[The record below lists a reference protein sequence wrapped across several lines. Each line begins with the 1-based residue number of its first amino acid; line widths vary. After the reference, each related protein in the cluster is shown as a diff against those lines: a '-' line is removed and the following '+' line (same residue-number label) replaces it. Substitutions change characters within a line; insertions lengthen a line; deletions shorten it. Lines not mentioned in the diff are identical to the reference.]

1 MTKENHASIW
11 RFANSDIACLALGI
25 IVGALAAFAPINARA
40 ADIPSAKVAP
50 APLFIPATSWTGL
63 YFGVSG
69 GYAFDSSPNMNLEA
83 YNSGVGATFQPYA
96 YASGATAALGN
107 SAFVFS
113 PNIGANYQAGSWV
126 LGAEASLDLPVG
138 GDTRAVTFATPGL
151 GVAPSVAQL
160 GAGWTTRVDATAK
173 VGWLLTPLMQAY
185 IGGGPSLLKTD
196 ASVYAGSPQA
206 VASGYG
212 AQGPSFAG
220 WHAKG
225 GVEWMFIPGWSAKLE
240 YDHADWGSHTVAGA
254 GLLYGATP
262 AAIAAQQSQFLG
274 TKRFTEESVRVGLA
288 YHTNFLGG
296 NNGLFFLPTGNVG
309 ADLATFNGNV
319 QTTIGNVNSAIQ
331 SKLPAQGAAGSAIGK
346 AGL

>member
-11 RFANSDIACLALGI
+11 RFAISDIACLALGI
-25 IVGALAAFAPINARA
+25 ILGALAAFAPINARA
-40 ADIPSAKVAP
+40 ADLPSAKVAP
-50 APLFIPATSWTGL
+50 APLFIPATSSTGL

-83 YNSGVGATFQPYA
+83 YNSGVGTTFQPYA
-96 YASGATAALGN
+96 YASGASAALN
-107 SAFVFS
+107 NRAFIFS
-113 PNIGANYQAGSWV
+113 PNIGANYQAGNWV

-151 GVAPSVAQL
+151 GVTPSVAQL

-173 VGWLLTPLMQAY
+173 VGWLLTPQMQAY

-196 ASVYAGSPQA
+196 SSVYAGSPQA

-212 AQGPSFAG
+212 TQGPSFAG

-254 GLLYGATP
+254 GLLYGVAP
-262 AAIAAQQSQFLG
+262 AAISAQQSQFMG

-288 YHTNFLGG
+288 YHTISG
-296 NNGLFFLPTGNVG
+296 
-309 ADLATFNGNV
+309 
-319 QTTIGNVNSAIQ
+319 
-331 SKLPAQGAAGSAIGK
+331 
-346 AGL
+346 

>member
-25 IVGALAAFAPINARA
+25 ILGALAAFAPINA
-40 ADIPSAKVAP
+40 DLPSAKVAP

-83 YNSGVGATFQPYA
+83 YNSGVGTTFQPYA
-96 YASGATAALGN
+96 YAAGATAVLN
-107 SAFVFS
+107 NRAFVFS

-126 LGAEASLDLPVG
+126 LGIEASADLPVG
-138 GDTRAVTFATPGL
+138 GDEKSVTFATPGL
-151 GVAPSVAQL
+151 GSVPSVAQI
-160 GAGWTTRVDATAK
+160 GAGWTARYDATAK
-173 VGWLLTPLMQAY
+173 AGWLVAPALQVY
-185 IGGGPSLLKTD
+185 VGGGPSFLKTD
-196 ASVYAGSPQA
+196 SSVYSGSPYN
-206 VASGYG
+206 VASGFGTAG
-212 AQGPSFAG
+212 ALFAG

-240 YDHADWGSHTVAGA
+240 YDHADWGSHTVAGS

-262 AAIAAQQSQFLG
+262 AAISAQQSQFMG

-296 NNGLFFLPTGNVG
+296 NNGLFFLPTGNAG
-309 ADLATFNGNV
+309 ADLATFNSNV

-331 SKLPAQGAAGSAIGK
+331 SKLPAQGAVGSAIGK